1 MIEVPYR
8 FLTAGVK
15 HEDRGRQQLGRCEG
29 LDALP
34 GGSISELSEAVELRA
49 LRKAALFIN
58 VLHVACPS
66 EPGALRPRSV
76 ESNDIS
82 VRSACNRSFCA
93 FGGALRFALVSSHE
107 RLAVA
112 ISFSTVQLV

>member
-34 GGSISELSEAVELRA
+34 GGSISELSESVELRA

-58 VLHVACPS
+58 VVHVACPS
-66 EPGALRPRSV
+66 EPGRCGHAALKAM
-76 ESNDIS
+76 IS
-82 VRSACNRSFCA
+82 A
-93 FGGALRFALVSSHE
+93 FARLATDFFALLVE
-107 RLAVA
+107 RCDFPERV
-112 ISFSTVQLV
+112 